1 MVYNPIRAHE
11 QVLLGENPMLNLPD
25 EVFNNSG
32 SDFGIAKSNGCFAT
46 HRVRGRFQPL
56 ASGFFRTKKLESF
69 SKNPCKPR
77 NAVAFILVE
86 MACFFATVECCS

>member
-11 QVLLGENPMLNLPD
+11 QVLLGENPVLNLPD

-32 SDFGIAKSNGCFAT
+32 SDLGIAKSYGCFAT

-56 ASGFFRTKKLESF
+56 ASGFFGTKKLEGF
-69 SKNPCKPR
+69 SKYSRKPR
-77 NAVAFILVE
+77 NAVAFILIE
-86 MACFFATVECCS
+86 MACFFATVKCCS